1 MIHITEKAAL
11 KVKEIS
17 ESEGIGHNTV
27 RLKIIGGGCAGFTYD
42 MFFDDSPSDVD
53 EVIEF
58 DGIKVIV
65 DPLSYQYV
73 EDVTMD
79 YTVDTMSE
87 GFKFENP
94 NVKGSCGCGNS
105 YSF

>member
-1 MIHITEKAAL
+1 
-11 KVKEIS
+11 
-17 ESEGIGHNTV
+17 
-27 RLKIIGGGCAGFTYD
+27 

-79 YTVDTMSE
+79 YAVDTMSE